1 MRDDEYIAEVIRMFP
16 EKSPREISDF
26 INRFEEM
33 HFAEYP
39 QDLVWPDNIDDMIR
53 HGRWQNQ
60 ILLKRMR
67 NLHGQRTIN

>member
-1 MRDDEYIAEVIRMFP
+1 MDYVAEVSKLFP

-53 HGRWQNQ
+53 MEKWQNYV
-60 ILLKRMR
+60 LLRRMR
-67 NLHGQRTIN
+67 ELHGIRTN